1 MQHSNVTDDT
11 TLMCNHLLLINTVK
25 CTIPLQKQNKENPK
39 TLTKDLKQ
47 ALNGSR

>member
-25 CTIPLQKQNKENPK
+25 CTIPLQKNKK
-39 TLTKDLKQ
+39 TLTQDLKQ